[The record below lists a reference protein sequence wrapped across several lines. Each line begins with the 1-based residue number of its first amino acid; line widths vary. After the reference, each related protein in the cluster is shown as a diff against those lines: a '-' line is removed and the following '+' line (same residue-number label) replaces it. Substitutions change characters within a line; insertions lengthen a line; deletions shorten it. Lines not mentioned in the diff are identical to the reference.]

1 MKENKTMNVSSYKIK
16 QTRQKMLTAVK
27 HPKWREIVR
36 GMGDDEIV
44 ECIIDPELIKDQI
57 VGFNA
62 MKSFL

>member
-1 MKENKTMNVSSYKIK
+1 MNVPSYKIK

-27 HPKWREIVR
+27 HPLWLAVVR
-36 GMGDDEIV
+36 GMGDDEIA
-44 ECIIDPELIKDQI
+44 ECVINPELIKDQI